1 MFTFVGLLNLRLDL
15 DVASILERCHHEDF
29 YSILHQI
36 VVLHYIRTTKRIAF
50 LSAPIHKICQE

>member
-15 DVASILERCHHEDF
+15 NVASILERCHHEDF

-36 VVLHYIRTTKRIAF
+36 VVLHYIRTTK
-50 LSAPIHKICQE
+50 K